1 MSHKPSDYIIS
12 KIKEFEGC
20 ILKSYYCPG
29 GVLTIGYGIT
39 NSDYNIT
46 KTKITENMTITL
58 EKQKNGEKIL

>member
-39 NSDYNIT
+39 NSDYN
-46 KTKITENMTITL
+46 N
-58 EKQKNGEKIL
+58 KNKNNRKYDNYS